1 VPLRDIDEFHR
12 WVEREP
18 PSVAAQ
24 RVARNLLAE
33 VGDDAWRS
41 PSVPVEFL
49 SNQPVYEV
57 REVALRVEG
66 GNRPIQISYQHIYAT
81 NAVNVIA
88 VTNQ

>member
-1 VPLRDIDEFHR
+1 
-12 WVEREP
+12 
-18 PSVAAQ
+18 
-24 RVARNLLAE
+24 
-33 VGDDAWRS
+33 
-41 PSVPVEFL
+41 
-49 SNQPVYEV
+49 VYEV